1 MRLSFLILLVTAFSS
16 FGQKVFLSDRKFSSD
31 LIWEKEQQTIYHNGP
46 TGKVDVLYIKNNV
59 VYLKERMFYSDVK
72 YTVSGDKI
80 YRGNSTSTFDLLCTL
95 VDGKLYV
102 GDGRSTSDCI
112 YTLKNGIIYQGDST
126 STFDKFMAYECD
138 EAMLIW
144 VALMILPY

>member
-1 MRLSFLILLVTAFSS
+1 MKFLVFTLLVTSFSS
-16 FGQKVFLSDRKFSSD
+16 FGQKVFLSERKFSSD
-31 LIWEKEQQTIYHNGP
+31 LVWEKEEQTIYHNGP
-46 TGKVDVLYIKNNV
+46 TGKVDALYIKDNV

-72 YTVSGDKI
+72 YTVSGNKI

-102 GDGRSTSDCI
+102 GDGRSSMDCM
-112 YTLKNGIIYQGDST
+112 YTLKNGIIYKGDST

-138 EAMLIW
+138 ESMLIW
-144 VALMILPY
+144 VVLMILPY

>member
-1 MRLSFLILLVTAFSS
+1 MRTLFFIFLVTTFSS
-16 FGQKVFLSDRKFSSD
+16 FGQKVFLSDRKYSSD
-31 LIWEKEQQTIYHNGP
+31 LVWEKEEQTIYHNSP
-46 TGKVDVLYIKNNV
+46 TGRVEVLYIKDNV

-72 YTVSGDKI
+72 YTVSENKI

-95 VDGKLYV
+95 VDGKLYK

-112 YTLKNGIIYQGDST
+112 YTLKNGIIYQGYST

-138 EAMLIW
+138 ESMLIW
-144 VALMILPY
+144 VVLMILPY